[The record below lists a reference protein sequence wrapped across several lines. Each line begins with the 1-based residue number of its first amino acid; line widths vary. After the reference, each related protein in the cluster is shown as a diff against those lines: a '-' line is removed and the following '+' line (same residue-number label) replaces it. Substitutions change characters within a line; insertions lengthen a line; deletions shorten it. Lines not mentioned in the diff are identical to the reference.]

1 MGTNYY
7 LHQRGNLLE
16 RLERDEPLVRHI
28 GKSSGGWCFALR
40 VYPDEGINS
49 LTDWYHLL
57 RRDNNIIKDEY
68 DCEVTLEELIEVIT
82 NRSWRPRVFQP
93 TDRCP
98 TEQAMLDLNHA
109 VYGPNNLLRS
119 KIGEHCSGHGPGT
132 WDLIPGNFS

>member
-40 VYPDEGINS
+40 VYPKEGINS
-49 LTDWYHLL
+49 LTDWYQLL

-68 DCEVTLEELIEVIT
+68 DYEVSLDQLIDIIT
-82 NRSWRPRVFQP
+82 NRKWPKRVFHP
-93 TDRCP
+93 TERCP
-98 TEQAMLDLNHA
+98 TEADMLRLNQA

-119 KIGEHCSGHGPGT
+119 RIGDHCIGHGPGT
-132 WDLIPGNFS
+132 WDLMPGDFS